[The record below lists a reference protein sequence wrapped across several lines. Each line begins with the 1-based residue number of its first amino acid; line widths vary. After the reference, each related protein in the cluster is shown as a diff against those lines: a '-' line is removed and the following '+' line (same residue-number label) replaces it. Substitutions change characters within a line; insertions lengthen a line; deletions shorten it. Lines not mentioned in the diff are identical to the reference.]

1 MTIQTILEFIA
12 VLAGLIVIHE
22 FGHFVAARIF
32 KVEVEEAGI
41 GYPPRIVTLFE
52 KGGTKYSLNWLPF
65 GGFVRL
71 KGENDPNEPGSFAAA
86 KPWSRIAILLSGPLM
101 NLLTAIV
108 IYTLIITI
116 IGVPDTSKVQI
127 VDVAPNSPAERAGM
141 LPGDLILEINGEEIN
156 SGDELHELIYSNLEQ
171 PIAITFERDG
181 EAAELVTTP
190 RENPPE
196 NEGAVGIV
204 IGNPTNPVSPLTAIP
219 GGFVATYE
227 HSKALLGFA
236 GDLISGNVSSEE
248 GRLLGFKGMYDIYEE
263 TRESEAVV
271 GIPPIVNVLMFIVN
285 ITISFGILN
294 LLPIPALDGGR
305 IMFVL
310 PEILF
315 RKRVPPKYENVVN
328 LVSFALL
335 LLLLLYINLQDFIN
349 PVQIP

>member
-22 FGHFVAARIF
+22 LGHFISARIF
-32 KVEVEEAGI
+32 KVDVEEAGI

-52 KGGTKYSLNWLPF
+52 RGGTKYSLNWLPF

-86 KPWSRIAILLSGPLM
+86 NPWVRISILLAGPLM
-101 NLLTAIV
+101 NMLTAVV
-108 IYTLIITI
+108 IYTLIII
-116 IGVPDTSKVQI
+116 LIGRPNTSKVQI
-127 VDVAPNSPAERAGM
+127 VDISPNSPAEQVGM
-141 LPGDLILEINGEEIN
+141 MPGDLILEINGEEID
-156 SGDELHELIYSNLEQ
+156 SGDKLHELIYDNLGQ
-171 PIAITFERDG
+171 PITITYERNG
-181 EAAELVTTP
+181 EITTLVTTP
-190 RENPPE
+190 RENPPI

-204 IGNPTNPVSPLTAIP
+204 ISNPTDPVNPIEAIP

-227 HSKALLGFA
+227 HSKALLSFA
-236 GDLISGNVSSEE
+236 SDLLRGQVSSDE

-263 TRESEAVV
+263 TRESEAVI
-271 GIPPIVNVLMFIVN
+271 GIPPIVNVLVFIVN

-315 RKRVPPKYENVVN
+315 RRRIPPKYENVVN
-328 LVSFALL
+328 FVSFALL

>member
-12 VLAGLIVIHE
+12 VLAGLIVVHE
-22 FGHFVAARIF
+22 VGHFVAARIF
-32 KVEVEEAGI
+32 KVDIEEAGI

-52 KGGTKYSLNWLPF
+52 RGGTKYSLNWLPF

-71 KGENDPNEPGSFAAA
+71 KGENDPTEPGSFAAA
-86 KPWSRIAILLSGPLM
+86 NPWARISILLAGPLM
-101 NLLTAIV
+101 NLLTAVV
-108 IYTLIITI
+108 IYTLIISI
-116 IGVPDTSKVQI
+116 IGIPDTSKVQI
-127 VDVAPNSPAERAGM
+127 VEISPNSPAEQVGM
-141 LPGDLILEINGEEIN
+141 MPGDLILKINDEEIN
-156 SGDELHELIYSNLEQ
+156 SGDELHELIYNNLGQ
-171 PIAITFERDG
+171 TITITYERDG
-181 EAAELVTTP
+181 KVAELVTTP

-204 IGNPTNPVSPLTAIP
+204 ISNPTEPVSPITAIP
-219 GGFVATYE
+219 GGFIATYE

-236 GDLISGNVSSEE
+236 GDLIRGNVSSEE

-271 GIPPIVNVLMFIVN
+271 GIPPIVNVLAFIVN

-315 RKRVPPKYENVVN
+315 RKRIPPNYENVVN

>member
-12 VLAGLIVIHE
+12 VLAVLIIIHE
-22 FGHFVAARIF
+22 LGHFVAARIF
-32 KVEVEEAGI
+32 KVDIEEAGI
-41 GYPPRIVTLFE
+41 GYPPRIFTLFE
-52 KGGTKYSLNWLPF
+52 RGGTKYSLNWLPF

-86 KPWSRIAILLSGPLM
+86 KPWARISILLAGAFM
-101 NLLTAIV
+101 NLLLAVV
-108 IYTLIITI
+108 IYTIII
-116 IGVPDTSKVQI
+116 SMIGIPNTSKVMI
-127 VDVAPNSPAERAGM
+127 VDISPNSPAEQAGM
-141 LPGDLILEINGEEIN
+141 MPGDLILEINGEQIDG
-156 SGDELHELIYSNLEQ
+156 GDKLHELIYDNLGQ
-171 PIAITFERDG
+171 PITFTYARDG
-181 EAAELVTTP
+181 EIAQLVAIP
-190 RENPPE
+190 RENPPI

-204 IGNPTNPVSPLTAIP
+204 ISNPTDPISPITAIP

-236 GDLISGNVSSEE
+236 GDLIRGNVSSEE

-271 GIPPIVNVLMFIVN
+271 GIPPVVNVLMFIVN

-315 RKRVPPKYENVVN
+315 RKRIPPKYENVVN

-335 LLLLLYINLQDFIN
+335 LLLLIYINLQDFIN